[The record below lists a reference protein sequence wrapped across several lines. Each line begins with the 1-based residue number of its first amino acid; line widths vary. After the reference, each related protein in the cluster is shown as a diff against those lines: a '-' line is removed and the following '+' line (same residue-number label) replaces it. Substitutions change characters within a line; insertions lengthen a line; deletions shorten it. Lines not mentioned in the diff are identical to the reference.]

1 MSPSRPRSGRPILA
15 VLPAP
20 NAEVA
25 QFLDEFDTFL
35 DAVRGLAGGTRRK
48 YVRFVRHFLHE
59 WIADTPLQWQHLSA
73 DALRAY
79 ACHELS
85 VTTRR
90 PSSAPF
96 VALRAMLRFLTV
108 KGLVALGIE
117 DAVPR
122 IRRWRHATLPACL
135 STEEVDRVI
144 SLAASGDTRQPLRNT
159 AIVLLLARTGM
170 RAAEVT
176 KLTLDDIDW
185 GNGVICIRG
194 TKSRRDRELPL
205 ARDVGRAL
213 LAYLKHER
221 PSSPYRAI
229 FLEAAPPWRPF
240 TDSSSISKIV
250 RRAMIRAN
258 VSSARGAAHL
268 LRHAA
273 ATNMLRQ
280 GTSFKAIAD
289 VLGHQSLQ
297 STAIYA
303 KLDLPALSRIAM
315 PWPGEQ
321 A

>member
-1 MSPSRPRSGRPILA
+1 MSQLRQRSGRTT
-15 VLPAP
+15 VTTLPAP
-20 NAEVA
+20 NAQVS
-25 QFLDEFDTFL
+25 QFLDEFDAFL
-35 DAVRGLAGGTRRK
+35 ETVRGLAGGTRRK
-48 YVRFVRHFLHE
+48 YGRFVRHFLHE
-59 WIADTPLQWQHLSA
+59 WISGAPLEWQHLSA

-79 ACHELS
+79 ACRELS
-85 VTTRR
+85 STTRR
-90 PSSAPF
+90 PSNAPF
-96 VALRAMLRFLTV
+96 VALRAMLRFLAV
-108 KGLVALGIE
+108 KGLVAPGLEG
-117 DAVPR
+117 AVPR
-122 IRRWRHATLPACL
+122 VRRWRHATLPACL
-135 STEEVDRVI
+135 STDEVDRVI
-144 SLAASGDTRQPLRNT
+144 SFAASVDTHQPLRNT

-185 GNGVICIRG
+185 ENGVIRVRG

-213 LAYLKHER
+213 LAYLKRER
-221 PSSPYRAI
+221 PSSPHRAI

-240 TDSSSISKIV
+240 ADSSSISKIV
-250 RRAMIRAN
+250 RRAMTRAN
-258 VSSARGAAHL
+258 VPSARGAAHL

-280 GTSFKAIAD
+280 GTSFKGIAD

>member
-1 MSPSRPRSGRPILA
+1 MSQSRPRSGRPTPTA
-15 VLPAP
+15 LPAP

-25 QFLDEFDTFL
+25 QFLDEFDAFL

-59 WIADTPLQWQHLSA
+59 WISDAPLQWQHLSA

-85 VTTRR
+85 STTRR
-90 PSSAPF
+90 PSNAPF
-96 VALRAMLRFLTV
+96 VALRAMLRFLAV
-108 KGLVALGIE
+108 KGLVAPALEG
-117 DAVPR
+117 AVPR
-122 IRRWRHATLPACL
+122 IRRWRNATLPACL
-135 STEEVDRVI
+135 STDEVDRVI

-185 GNGVICIRG
+185 GNGVICVRG

-213 LAYLKHER
+213 LAYIKRER
-221 PSSPYRAI
+221 RASPYRAI

-240 TDSSSISKIV
+240 ADSSSISKIV
-250 RRAMIRAN
+250 RRAMTRAN

-280 GTSFKAIAD
+280 GASFKGIAD